1 MSAAVPSLRP
11 ENTVPAGRVGHRLAL
26 GVQWLDAATRFPVT
40 GRLVTDL
47 EALGSRA
54 LAQRFEPHAQGR
66 HAVRWDG
73 RLAKLFVL
81 AAAEKAASPPATPA
95 ADQTNLLLRV
105 FGGVTPSSGRYL
117 SSNDPRRYVPRR
129 LALTPVQTDGVP
141 PSATDNIRTGW
152 LWPGANYPLGANAT
166 AIRGRI
172 RRGPSLSAAIPVPWA
187 RVVVTRPA
195 DISAAPSFATEVQVG
210 WAHGDDRGE
219 FLTVLGA
226 AAVPGGATLPAT
238 LPLRLWVFLP
248 SPATADLGDP
258 LAGLPLEQAATDAT
272 SDVLRGTRVP
282 AGYVAQAAL
291 SFPLSAGEVVR
302 PGRVCV
308 VNDSALL
315 FP

>member
-1 MSAAVPSLRP
+1 
-11 ENTVPAGRVGHRLAL
+11 
-26 GVQWLDAATRFPVT
+26 
-40 GRLVTDL
+40 
-47 EALGSRA
+47 
-54 LAQRFEPHAQGR
+54 
-66 HAVRWDG
+66 
-73 RLAKLFVL
+73 
-81 AAAEKAASPPATPA
+81 
-95 ADQTNLLLRV
+95 
-105 FGGVTPSSGRYL
+105 
-117 SSNDPRRYVPRR
+117 
-129 LALTPVQTDGVP
+129 
-141 PSATDNIRTGW
+141 
-152 LWPGANYPLGANAT
+152 
-166 AIRGRI
+166 
-172 RRGPSLSAAIPVPWA
+172 
-187 RVVVTRPA
+187 
-195 DISAAPSFATEVQVG
+195 
-210 WAHGDDRGE
+210 
-219 FLTVLGA
+219 VLGA